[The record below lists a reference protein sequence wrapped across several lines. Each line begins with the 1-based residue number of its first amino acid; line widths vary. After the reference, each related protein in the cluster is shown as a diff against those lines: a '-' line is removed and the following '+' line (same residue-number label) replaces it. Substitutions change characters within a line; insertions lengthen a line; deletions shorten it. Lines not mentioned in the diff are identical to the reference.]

1 MMNGS
6 DDFTGPVNMGN
17 PDEYTIKQLA
27 ETICELT
34 GSGSKLI
41 YQDLPPDDPTRRKP
55 DITLAKQ
62 HLGWEPTIPLR
73 EGLQKT
79 IEWFKTI
86 HIEDY
91 RPPTP
96 NF

>member
-1 MMNGS
+1 
-6 DDFTGPVNMGN
+6 MGN

-34 GSGSKLI
+34 GSGLKLI